1 MLEDLTLR
9 EERKLIGACGLF
21 CGLCPRFQS
30 RSKSRCEG
38 CLSGRM
44 GTYCG
49 VYHCVTKRGYL
60 TCAECP
66 EYPCTRLK
74 RALKLDE
81 ELDSFISHR
90 AALENLDYIKKFGLE
105 SFLGEQRERRLLAE
119 RLIAGYNAGR
129 SMTVY
134 CTACALLPTRVI
146 TQVIARVERQIS
158 DGKIDRVDRKALAK
172 YTRLVID
179 DLALR
184 LDIDLSLRRKKR

>member
-1 MLEDLTLR
+1 
-9 EERKLIGACGLF
+9 
-21 CGLCPRFQS
+21 
-30 RSKSRCEG
+30 
-38 CLSGRM
+38 M

-49 VYHCVTKRGYL
+49 VYHCAQKRGYL

-81 ELDSFISHR
+81 ELDSFVSHR
-90 AALENLDYIKKFGLE
+90 AALENLDHIRRFGLE

-146 TQVIARVERQIS
+146 AQVIARVERQIS
-158 DGKIDRVDRKALAK
+158 DGKVDRVDRKVLAK
-172 YTRLVID
+172 YARLVID